1 MDDTLIGQPAVSL
14 DRIELLA
21 ALDHPG
27 CPLCRVADDAG
38 GRYLRH
44 FLHEFVLDVGIR
56 AKLHR
61 AYGFCREHAWEL
73 QRLEAALY
81 HDNMGTAT
89 VYEDLA
95 RGVARAI
102 RAQAPSGRV
111 AAGWLHRE
119 RERTSRPR
127 MLAPTGPCPA
137 CGAALFKVGYLSELL
152 VRRLPADEEVR
163 MKFQNGFG
171 LCLPHFRVALGVA
184 TSEEERRILVEVEA
198 QKFEALAAQL
208 DTYAR
213 RLSWNHRHEPIGEEQ
228 TSPVRAIELFVGAQ
242 R

>member
-1 MDDTLIGQPAVSL
+1 MDDAGIERAAVSL

-21 ALDHPG
+21 ALDQPG
-27 CPLCRVADDAG
+27 CPLCRIADDAG
-38 GRYLRH
+38 GRYLCH

-61 AYGFCREHAWEL
+61 AHGFCREHAWEL

-95 RGVARAI
+95 RSIARAI
-102 RAQAPSGRV
+102 RAQAQSERV
-111 AAGWLHRE
+111 AAGWFHRE
-119 RERTSRPR
+119 RERTS
-127 MLAPTGPCPA
+127 LARALSPAGPCPA
-137 CGAALFKVGYLSELL
+137 CDAAAFKVGYLGELL
-152 VRRLPADEEVR
+152 VRSLPTDDEIR
-163 MKFQNGFG
+163 AKFQAGSG
-171 LCLPHFRVALGVA
+171 LCLPHFRAALGIA
-184 TSEEERRILVEVEA
+184 ASEEERQVLVEVEVE
-198 QKFEALAAQL
+198 KFETLAAQL

-213 RLSWNHRHEPIGEEQ
+213 RLTWDHRHEPTGEEQ
-228 TSPVRAIELFVGAQ
+228 TSPVRVIEKFVGPK